1 MPPKA
6 AKQPQ
11 EASTKKTKKQKRKAV
26 SPLNDV
32 AGTTTVGGEP
42 NIPSDRKVKTKY
54 DIEQPPV
61 VPIVTRSDSIS
72 YMNLNMNN
80 TGTMSGS
87 TPMPGQGAMYMYPS
101 PAPSS
106 SQSYGQVMGAAMGPP
121 PIPPQ
126 QLSFHTS
133 PSPRPDWVNE
143 ISEDIK
149 TIKVGMNKIDKTL
162 NIISMKVN
170 NLEEKLTQIDTRV
183 TDVENSCSF
192 VNEKYDTQKAEI
204 QSTKANIKAVQDQC
218 KQLEDRQKEMK
229 AQTESIN
236 KIDSKILDL
245 ESRSMREN
253 LMFFGVDEE
262 DGDDDNAEDCFDK
275 IKAFLKEILDFGE
288 GEARDIEL
296 DRAHRMGRKRDTTI
310 RPIVVKFHR
319 YSDRE
324 KVRIRGYEKRDI
336 LKTKKLSVRA
346 QWPKEIMDK
355 RKPLYSVFKKE
366 KDLGKD
372 VKFVKDKLFVNGVEY
387 KPTD

>member
-1 MPPKA
+1 MC
-6 AKQPQ
+6 
-11 EASTKKTKKQKRKAV
+11 V
-26 SPLNDV
+26 H
-32 AGTTTVGGEP
+32 
-42 NIPSDRKVKTKY
+42 
-54 DIEQPPV
+54 
-61 VPIVTRSDSIS
+61 
-72 YMNLNMNN
+72 
-80 TGTMSGS
+80 
-87 TPMPGQGAMYMYPS
+87 
-101 PAPSS
+101 
-106 SQSYGQVMGAAMGPP
+106 
-121 PIPPQ
+121 
-126 QLSFHTS
+126 QLSSLYKSLLCDEACRRHK
-133 PSPRPDWVNE
+133 N
-143 ISEDIK
+143 
-149 TIKVGMNKIDKTL
+149 TIPTHWSVLVGH
-162 NIISMKVN
+162 
-170 NLEEKLTQIDTRV
+170 
-183 TDVENSCSF
+183 
-192 VNEKYDTQKAEI
+192 
-204 QSTKANIKAVQDQC
+204 C
-218 KQLEDRQKEMK
+218 K
-229 AQTESIN
+229 
-236 KIDSKILDL
+236 
-245 ESRSMREN
+245 
-253 LMFFGVDEE
+253 FFGVDEE